1 MDLFGNPVRD
11 RTGKRG
17 RPAMQLTKEMSNKVK
32 LLLALGWANQLVAD
46 AIGISLPSLKRH
58 FRADLVER
66 DKMRVRM
73 EAERIFA
80 VASKAMA
87 GDVGAGRLFQQLL
100 DRNDRNM
107 AEMRLAER
115 GGRDLRG
122 KKEINRDLAVSAEE
136 ALEAELAQEALDLG
150 LRH

>member
-1 MDLFGNPVRD
+1 MDLFGNPVRE

-17 RPAMQLTKEMSNKVK
+17 RPALQVTAEMTNKVK
-32 LLLALGWANQLVAD
+32 MLLALGWANQLVAD
-46 AIGISLPSLKRH
+46 AIQVSLPTLKRH
-58 FRADLVER
+58 FRVALADR

-73 EAERIFA
+73 EAARIYA
-80 VASKAMA
+80 VAEKALA

-115 GGRDLRG
+115 GGKDQRG
-122 KKEINRDLAVSAEE
+122 KKDISRDLALSAET
-136 ALEAELAQEALDLG
+136 ALDAELEQEVLNLG
-150 LRH
+150 RRN